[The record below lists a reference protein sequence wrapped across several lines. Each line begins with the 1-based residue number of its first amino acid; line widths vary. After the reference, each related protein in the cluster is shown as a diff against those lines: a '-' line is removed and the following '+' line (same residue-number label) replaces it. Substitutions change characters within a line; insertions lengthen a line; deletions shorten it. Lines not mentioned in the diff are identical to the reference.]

1 MAELFIYFKGSL
13 KEKADTQM
21 VLRILK
27 KTLYTLKAGVA
38 DMKEMIVLRGAE
50 PKKILQTA
58 IDKRAHAIMS
68 YLSKGKWYV
77 VKVLLVNLE
86 ADRLNIESARSQ
98 KKPDLMNIQINQPVG
113 ISLRYESGKFVF
125 DTTVVGLELS
135 ADPAGRGGTDPQ
147 SRYIGSGNL
156 TVALAVPDQVEA
168 IQRRSYFRV
177 NVPESLKVNVLL
189 WHRRSRHHTRN
200 QIQAVPEDTHNYC
213 KGRLVDISA
222 GGAQVV
228 IPQPNGASQDSSG
241 VPTPDFKK
249 GQYVGIRFT
258 PMPYATPLMLNVQ
271 IRNVLPT
278 ADGKSTSLGLQLVG
292 LEASPEG
299 RQVLTRLIG
308 VVERYYQINQSS
320 AKQQDTQPVPDRV

>member
-1 MAELFIYFKGSL
+1 
-13 KEKADTQM
+13 
-21 VLRILK
+21 
-27 KTLYTLKAGVA
+27 
-38 DMKEMIVLRGAE
+38 
-50 PKKILQTA
+50 
-58 IDKRAHAIMS
+58 MS
-68 YLSKGKWYV
+68 YLSKGKWHV

-86 ADRLNIESARSQ
+86 ADRLSIESAHSQ

-125 DTTVVGLELS
+125 DTTVAGLELS
-135 ADPAGRGGTDPQ
+135 ADPAGRGGTPAGGESDHGRRCRPT
-147 SRYIGSGNL
+147 RADALAPGTY
-156 TVALAVPDQVEA
+156 TVVLAVPDQVEA
-168 IQRRSYFRV
+168 VQRRSYFRV

-189 WHRRSRHHTRN
+189 WHRRSRRQTKN
-200 QIQAVPEDTHNYC
+200 QIQAAPEDTHNYC
-213 KGRLVDISA
+213 KGRLIDISA

-228 IPQPNGASQDSSG
+228 IPQPNGASQDSCGAS
-241 VPTPDFKK
+241 TPDFKK

-278 ADGKSTSLGLQLVG
+278 ADGKSISLGLQLVG

-299 RQVLTRLIG
+299 RRVLTRLIG

-320 AKQQDTQPVPDRV
+320 AKQQDTQPVQDRV